1 MAESKKTLNIFVTGG
16 SESAGLAALKTLLA
30 NGHQLAAATDNAEG
44 ALAIRRAGAL
54 PVYPDLTRESEV
66 LSSLRMTNAD
76 VLVHAAPQNLG
87 GVPQASLDNA
97 DCLVTS
103 SRAVMQAAKAHGL
116 RKVIAVSFAYL
127 YDSRHSDPAAEDA
140 HNVHGSHYQPMLA
153 AEALWLDSGLNVS
166 VIRAGYIYGGGSRG
180 TVALAEDIKRSR
192 RLPDGRHPASWIHED
207 DLAAA
212 VAALIEADDDPS
224 AAEIINAAADAPQS
238 PNDFASGLSRALGLR
253 PPNVAAPG
261 WMTRLRR
268 ETLADKLLKREILI
282 DSRKIKQQ
290 YGWRA
295 RYATI
300 EQGLEATTLAWRMRE
315 AADPDDFYNI
325 YEDKAAAAAA
335 IEAAVSERTLPPPA
349 IIEDEKP
356 AAESP
361 PPPKPM
367 QASAPPPS
375 DGPTPWNEDDAKREE
390 RRRKALERKAK
401 RAAKRAAGG

>member
-30 NGHQLAAATDNAEG
+30 NGHQLAAATNSAEG

-76 VLVHAAPQNLG
+76 VLIHAAPQNLG

-103 SRAVMQAAKAHGL
+103 SRAVMRAAKAHGL
-116 RKVIAVSFAYL
+116 RKVIVISFAYL
-127 YDSRHSDPAAEDA
+127 YDSRHGDPATEDA
-140 HNVHGSHYQPMLA
+140 HSIHGSHYQPMLA

-180 TVALAEDIKRSR
+180 TAALAEAIKRSR
-192 RLPDGRHPASWIHED
+192 RLPDGRRPASWIHED

-212 VAALIEADDDPS
+212 IAAMIEADDDPPP
-224 AAEIINAAADAPQS
+224 AEIINAAADAPQS

-253 PPNVAAPG
+253 PPNFAAPG

-295 RYATI
+295 RRAAI

-315 AADPDDFYNI
+315 AADPTDFYNV
-325 YEDKAAAAAA
+325 YEDKAAAA
-335 IEAAVSERTLPPPA
+335 IEAAASERTLPPPA

-356 AAESP
+356 AAEPP
-361 PPPKPM
+361 PPPKPT
-367 QASAPPPS
+367 QASAPPPPS

>member
-1 MAESKKTLNIFVTGG
+1 MAESKKTLNIVVTGG

-97 DCLVTS
+97 DCLVKS
-103 SRAVMQAAKAHGL
+103 SQAVMRAAKAHGL
-116 RKVIAVSFAYL
+116 RKIIVISFAYL
-127 YDSRHSDPAAEDA
+127 YDSRRGDSATEDA
-140 HNVHGSHYQPMLA
+140 HSIHGSHYQPMLA

-166 VIRAGYIYGGGSRG
+166 IIRAGYIYGGGSRG

-192 RLPDGRHPASWIHED
+192 RLPDGRRPASWIHED

-212 VAALIEADDDPS
+212 IAAMIEADDDPPP
-224 AAEIINAAADAPQS
+224 AEIINAAADAPQS
-238 PNDFASGLSRALGLR
+238 PNDFAASLSRAFGLR
-253 PPNVAAPG
+253 PPNFAAPS

-268 ETLADKLLKREILI
+268 ETLSDKLLKREILI
-282 DSRKIKQQ
+282 DSRKIKQRH
-290 YGWRA
+290 GWRA
-295 RYATI
+295 RCAAI

-315 AADPDDFYNI
+315 AADPTDFYNV
-325 YEDKAAAAAA
+325 YEDKAAAA
-335 IEAAVSERTLPPPA
+335 IEAAASERTLPPPA

-356 AAESP
+356 AAEPP
-361 PPPKPM
+361 PPPKPT
-367 QASAPPPS
+367 QASAPPPPS